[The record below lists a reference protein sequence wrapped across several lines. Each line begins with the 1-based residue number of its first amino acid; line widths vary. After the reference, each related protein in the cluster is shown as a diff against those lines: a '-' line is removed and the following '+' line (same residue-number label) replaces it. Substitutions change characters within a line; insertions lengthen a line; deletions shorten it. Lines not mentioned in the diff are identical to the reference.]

1 MMRNLR
7 FAGVPHPGRLALVVI
22 LLAALA
28 MPAASQPRFDWRQA
42 QGTEIR
48 VLALRAWFTDHF
60 KDRLPEFERLTG
72 IRVVFEDYP
81 EDALRQK
88 LAVEMAARNRAIDL
102 FHTGTSLEGRRL
114 HASGWYADLNP
125 LIRDPSA
132 TSPDWDRSDFFDS
145 VWAAQQFGELQVSVP
160 LQAVTQVLF
169 YRRDLFEAAGIKP
182 PGTLDEMEEAARR
195 LHSPPSVYGFTSRG
209 RRTQAPYSWA
219 HFLYAH
225 GGSWLSPVGAAGIG
239 SPAAITATAQYARI
253 LRSFGDP
260 GVADNGPIEVQTL
273 FAQGRAAMILDAAS
287 WAGVFDNPDR
297 SRVVGRWAV
306 APAPRGPAGATYE
319 LWAWSMAISPFS
331 QKKRA
336 AWLFLQWA
344 TSKEM
349 QRPLQLRGFPMP
361 RKSLWADAEWRAR
374 VEPSWLHTVLLQF
387 RTAKPI
393 GHPPVIAASEV
404 VDTVGTAINKVLAGG
419 DPRTELDTAAQR
431 MNLLLR

>member
-1 MMRNLR
+1 MKRSLR
-7 FAGVPHPGRLALVVI
+7 FVELPRFGGPVLIGI
-22 LLAALA
+22 LLVALA
-28 MPAASQPRFDWRQA
+28 MPAASQPRFDWKQA

-60 KDRLPEFERLTG
+60 KERLPEFERLTG
-72 IRVVFEDYP
+72 IKVIFEDYP

-102 FHTGTSLEGRRL
+102 FHTGTSFEGRRFFT
-114 HASGWYADLNP
+114 SGWYADLNP

-132 TSPDWDRSDFFDS
+132 TSPDWDSSDFFDS
-145 VWAAQQFGELQVSVP
+145 VWAAQRFGDLQVSVP

-169 YRRDLFEAAGIKP
+169 YRKDLFEAAGVRP
-182 PGTLDEMEEAARR
+182 PGTLDELEEAARR
-195 LHSPPSVYGFTSRG
+195 LHQPPAVYGFTSRG

-225 GGSWLSPVGAAGIG
+225 GGSWLSPEGGAGIA
-239 SPAAITATAQYARI
+239 SPAAVSATARYARI

-297 SRVVGRWAV
+297 SRVVGKWAV
-306 APAPRGPAGATYE
+306 SAAPRGLAGVTYE

-349 QRPLQLRGFPMP
+349 QRPLQVRGFPMP
-361 RKSLWADAEWRAR
+361 RNSLWADPEWRAK

-393 GHPPVIAASEV
+393 GHPPVVAAAEV
-404 VDTVGTAINKVLAGG
+404 IDAVGTAISRTLAGG
-419 DPRTELDTAAQR
+419 DPKAELDAAAR
-431 MNLLLR
+431 TMNALLR